1 MFFESWSDFIQM
13 GGYGFYVWL
22 AYGISLL
29 SILVLALQ
37 SLWGR
42 NSVLIEVRRDE
53 QRAARLKQSMKG
65 DTL

>member
-42 NSVLIEVRRDE
+42 NSVLTEVRRDE

>member
-22 AYGISLL
+22 AYGVSLF

-37 SLWGR
+37 SLRGR
-42 NSVLIEVRRDE
+42 NSVLTEVRRDE

>member
-22 AYGISLL
+22 AYGVSLL

-42 NSVLIEVRRDE
+42 NSVLTEVRRDE

>member
-37 SLWGR
+37 SLRGR
-42 NSVLIEVRRDE
+42 NSVLTEVRRDE

>member
-42 NSVLIEVRRDE
+42 NSVLTEVRRDE
-53 QRAARLKQSMKG
+53 RRAARLKQSMKG